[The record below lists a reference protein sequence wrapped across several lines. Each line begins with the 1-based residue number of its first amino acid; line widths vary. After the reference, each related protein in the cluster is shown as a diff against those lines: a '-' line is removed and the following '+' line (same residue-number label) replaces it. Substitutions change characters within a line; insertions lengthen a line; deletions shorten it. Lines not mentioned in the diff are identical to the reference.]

1 MASCSCSAKCL
12 LSTEQTGSSWQ
23 ASVSL
28 ANKSSHK
35 DSSQPFCIFLAQK
48 DNFVFRDC
56 LWKCGVNV
64 TLKIGKC
71 LLQYALELQKDYKNN
86 KTPVSQPLPSFSFF
100 FKEEETWLRN
110 FILWVQ
116 ICSFQKKKWIWVII
130 K

>member
-12 LSTEQTGSSWQ
+12 LSTKQTGSSWQ

-71 LLQYALELQKDYKNN
+71 LRNMHWIYRRITRIIKLRFRNLFPA
-86 KTPVSQPLPSFSFF
+86 SPSF

-116 ICSFQKKKWIWVII
+116 ICSFQKKNGFGLL
-130 K
+130 

>member
-56 LWKCGVNV
+56 LWKCGGNV

-71 LLQYALELQKDYKNN
+71 LHNMHWSYRRIRRIIKLRFRNLFPA
-86 KTPVSQPLPSFSFF
+86 SPSFSKKRKRGYVTSFYGSKF
-100 FKEEETWLRN
+100 AVFK
-110 FILWVQ
+110 
-116 ICSFQKKKWIWVII
+116 KKKWIWVII